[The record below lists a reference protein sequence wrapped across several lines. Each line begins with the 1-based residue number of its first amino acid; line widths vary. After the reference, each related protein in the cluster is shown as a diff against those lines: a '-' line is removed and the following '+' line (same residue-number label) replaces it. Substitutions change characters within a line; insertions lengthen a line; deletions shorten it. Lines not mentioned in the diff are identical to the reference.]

1 MVWLWIE
8 GFKMERVCLCLD
20 RLTAVEERV
29 ATALERLVALS
40 VEMAAD
46 SARAVASPENRE
58 NKKERAIRL
67 LMQKGVGNVTAVARA
82 VGVTRKTLYNWPETR
97 AIMDRLRAV
106 EAWEMRNPRA
116 ARPEEL

>member
-1 MVWLWIE
+1 
-8 GFKMERVCLCLD
+8 MERVCLCLD

-29 ATALERLVALS
+29 ANALERLVALS
-40 VEMAAD
+40 VEMVAD
-46 SARAVASPENRE
+46 SRAVASPENRE

-67 LMQKGVGNVTAVARA
+67 LMQSGVGNVSAVARA
-82 VGVTRKTLYNWPETR
+82 VGVTRKTLYTWPETR